1 MEAESRA
8 ALGDLEDNDL
18 ASGTLALVDRIR
30 PHLGTLLLGVLVLF
44 AGLAAW
50 TLIKSQTTATLAA
63 GWDECLAALAEG
75 DPGRLET
82 VATKY
87 GGTAAGQWAEIVL
100 ADTALADGNRL
111 LMTDRAQGA
120 RRLEEAVGRYTA
132 VNAQRPGPLAAER
145 AIFGLARTRESLGEL
160 AEAKRGYEAL
170 VAEYPESPFR
180 GLAEE
185 RIAALARE
193 STGRWYKWF
202 ESQPVADPAK
212 PAAEPPKATDEPAA
226 EPAKPAAEPAAESGK
241 PAEPAAGEP
250 AGKPAEPAAGEPAGK
265 PAEPA
270 TGEPGGKP
278 AEPSAG

>member
-1 MEAESRA
+1 VVRLDQPEQSRMEAERSA

-30 PHLGTLLLGVLVLF
+30 PHLGTILLGVLVVF

-50 TLIKSQTTATLAA
+50 TLIQSQGRARLAA

-82 VATKY
+82 VVARY
-87 GGTAAGQWAEIVL
+87 GGTPAAQWAEIVL

-111 LMTDRAQGA
+111 ILTDRIQGK

-145 AIFGLARTRESLGEL
+145 AILGLAQARESLGEL
-160 AEAKRGYEAL
+160 GEARLGYEAL
-170 VAEYPESPFR
+170 VAEYPASPFR

-185 RIAALARE
+185 RITALARE
-193 STGRWYKWF
+193 STGRWYKWL
-202 ESQPVADPAK
+202 ESRPAPAPAESAEQPPAPEPTKPADEPAKPDADSGKPAESPAKPADPVKPPAQ
-212 PAAEPPKATDEPAA
+212 PAAEPP
-226 EPAKPAAEPAAESGK
+226 
-241 PAEPAAGEP
+241 AG
-250 AGKPAEPAAGEPAGK
+250 
-265 PAEPA
+265 
-270 TGEPGGKP
+270 
-278 AEPSAG
+278 

>member
-1 MEAESRA
+1 MTAESRIP
-8 ALGDLEDNDL
+8 LGDLEDNDL

-30 PHLGTLLLGVLVLF
+30 PHLGTILFGVLGLF
-44 AGLAAW
+44 AALAAW
-50 TLIKSQTTATLAA
+50 TLITSQTKARLAA
-63 GWDECLAALAEG
+63 GWDECLTALAEG

-82 VATKY
+82 VANRY
-87 GGTAAGQWAEIVL
+87 GGTPAAQWAEIVL

-111 LMTDRAQGA
+111 LLTDRAQGV

-145 AIFGLARTRESLGEL
+145 SIFGLARARESIGEL

-180 GLAEE
+180 PLAEE
-185 RIAALARE
+185 RITALGRE

-202 ESQPVADPAK
+202 ESRPPVA
-212 PAAEPPKATDEPAA
+212 AATAQP
-226 EPAKPAAEPAAESGK
+226 PAAESNKSANAPAEPTQPAAASDK

-250 AGKPAEPAAGEPAGK
+250 AAKPAEPPAG
-265 PAEPA
+265 
-270 TGEPGGKP
+270 
-278 AEPSAG
+278 